1 MKKNFLIFLAVVVS
15 VVSAVFVFTPKSDAE
30 RLLDANVKALAES
43 VGVEVGISS
52 GRTQC
57 FNEYRLC
64 STDSEDQFECL
75 CCGTCDYIGA
85 EGTNVGGWCRN
96 SKIKGT
102 IGFNDPHTRS

>member
-1 MKKNFLIFLAVVVS
+1 MKKTFLTLLAVAVS
-15 VVSAVFVFTPKSDAE
+15 VMAASFVFTPKSDAE

-57 FNEYRLC
+57 FNEYKLC

-75 CCGTCDYIGA
+75 RCGTCDYIGA

-102 IGFNDPHTRS
+102 IGSNDPHTRS

>member
-1 MKKNFLIFLAVVVS
+1 MKKFCYFCNKFKKNNAMKKNFLIFLAVVVS

-57 FNEYRLC
+57 FNEYKLC
-64 STDSEDQFECL
+64 STDSEDNF
-75 CCGTCDYIGA
+75 
-85 EGTNVGGWCRN
+85 
-96 SKIKGT
+96 
-102 IGFNDPHTRS
+102 PP